1 MKIYQCWYF
10 VPSFSLF
17 NKSTFSKKLLLYIF
31 SIISFIIG
39 DFWNRFQT
47 ENRHFMLVFTVKK
60 AFRFLA
66 LHKLYFTSHI
76 YSAKI

>member
-1 MKIYQCWYF
+1 MLVLCFFFLTIQQI
-10 VPSFSLF
+10 
-17 NKSTFSKKLLLYIF
+17 YIF
-31 SIISFIIG
+31 EEAAFVLG

>member
-1 MKIYQCWYF
+1 MLVLCFFFLTIQQI
-10 VPSFSLF
+10 
-17 NKSTFSKKLLLYIF
+17 YIF
-31 SIISFIIG
+31 EEAAFVHIF
-39 DFWNRFQT
+39 NT